1 MFVIRISTYLL
12 CKSWSSCKGS
22 IHLVGVFA
30 ATAWEYCNSKFGCCV
45 AESATHSQT
54 IAFLE
59 SDLCSSKKPMSS
71 KSRHARR
78 FSMLKFIRKSGKGVL
93 RTTLKLGMSI
103 PYIWHCETIDIFAAA
118 SFVLY
123 QEIPQH
129 TRFPYKVNSY
139 DERDKILVSGRNFS
153 IFDLEF

>member
-54 IAFLE
+54 IVFLE

-103 PYIWHCETIDIFAAA
+103 PYGIAKLSICLPPPHLFYIKRYRNTQDSRTKLILTMSETKF
-118 SFVLY
+118 
-123 QEIPQH
+123 
-129 TRFPYKVNSY
+129 
-139 DERDKILVSGRNFS
+139 
-153 IFDLEF
+153 